1 MLASSFTFLQHQS
14 EKVLLKH
21 YSWHHQGY
29 RCSIHRH
36 DTPGCLMSNWSP
48 RHHTEGI
55 PLSDTLKWNWIT
67 LNLNKLSH
75 SCGRE
80 LDCQQTDSV
89 GQVQW
94 GCIMSTGFK
103 WQMATLHK
111 VSKHN
116 RTITNVTGFTKSNKG
131 EQLFTWQAAAG
142 LDLPMPVPVGE
153 AELIVVL
160 SPRGLHHCLDL
171 TLQEQVKPQMPGEEC
186 QAVMYCGLHNVTP
199 AYSLC
204 VMVPLYKHY
213 VSSIIWCFMISWHKC
228 WNR

>member
-1 MLASSFTFLQHQS
+1 
-14 EKVLLKH
+14 
-21 YSWHHQGY
+21 
-29 RCSIHRH
+29 
-36 DTPGCLMSNWSP
+36 
-48 RHHTEGI
+48 
-55 PLSDTLKWNWIT
+55 
-67 LNLNKLSH
+67 
-75 SCGRE
+75 
-80 LDCQQTDSV
+80 
-89 GQVQW
+89 
-94 GCIMSTGFK
+94 
-103 WQMATLHK
+103 MATLHK

-171 TLQEQVKPQMPGEEC
+171 TLQEQVKPPMPGEEC
-186 QAVMYCGLHNVTP
+186 QAVMYCGLHSVTP

-213 VSSIIWCFMISWHKC
+213 VQA
-228 WNR
+228 

>member
-160 SPRGLHHCLDL
+160 SPHGLHHCLDL
-171 TLQEQVKPQMPGEEC
+171 TLQEQVKPPMPGEEC
-186 QAVMYCGLHNVTP
+186 QAVILWIT
-199 AYSLC
+199 
-204 VMVPLYKHY
+204 
-213 VSSIIWCFMISWHKC
+213 
-228 WNR
+228 

>member
-1 MLASSFTFLQHQS
+1 MHLQYVYNVSQNSRKLMLASSYTFLQHQS

-67 LNLNKLSH
+67 LNLNKLAH
-75 SCGRE
+75 SCGGE

-94 GCIMSTGFK
+94 GCIMSTGSK
-103 WQMATLHK
+103 WQMASRSFTRSPNTTRRLLTFLVSQNLPK
-111 VSKHN
+111 VNNSSLG
-116 RTITNVTGFTKSNKG
+116 RP
-131 EQLFTWQAAAG
+131 QLVW
-142 LDLPMPVPVGE
+142 
-153 AELIVVL
+153 I
-160 SPRGLHHCLDL
+160 SR
-171 TLQEQVKPQMPGEEC
+171 C
-186 QAVMYCGLHNVTP
+186 Q
-199 AYSLC
+199 SQ
-204 VMVPLYKHY
+204 
-213 VSSIIWCFMISWHKC
+213 
-228 WNR
+228 